1 MPENYVIEFLSS
13 EWIRNTSFTVLVILL
28 YLLIGKFL
36 KTNDKLK
43 FAKIISIILII
54 TTITGHSRNII
65 NDYWNISENLPLQL
79 CGISN
84 LIGCFILFIPKNKTL
99 FEFFYYAG
107 IIGAIQAFLT
117 PQINNFDGTNYEY
130 IEYYISHGGILL
142 LPIYM
147 FNNLG
152 YKLRK
157 FSWLKV
163 LIYLNILLIF
173 IMPLNFK
180 LNSNYMYLAYPPN
193 VDNPLIIGEWP
204 YYIMY
209 WEIIIVIFTYTL
221 YVISTRKKT

>member
-13 EWIRNTSFTVLVILL
+13 EWIRNTSFAVLVILL

-65 NDYWNISENLPLQL
+65 NGYWNISENLPLQL

-84 LIGCFILFIPKNKTL
+84 LIGCLILFIPKNKTL

>member
-1 MPENYVIEFLSS
+1 MPENYVIEFLSK
-13 EWIRNTSFTVLVILL
+13 EWIRNTSFTILIILL
-28 YLLIGKFL
+28 YLLFGKFL

-43 FAKIISIILII
+43 FAKIVSIILII

-65 NDYWNISENLPLQL
+65 NGYWNISENLPLQL

-130 IEYYISHGGILL
+130 VEYYISHGGILL

-163 LIYLNILLIF
+163 LIYLNILLVF

-180 LNSNYMYLAYPPN
+180 INSNYMYLAYPPN

-204 YYIMY
+204 YYVMY

-221 YVISTRKKT
+221 YVISTRKKI

>member
-13 EWIRNTSFTVLVILL
+13 EWIRNTSFAVLIILL
-28 YLLIGKFL
+28 YLLLGKFL
-36 KTNDKLK
+36 KTKDKLK

-65 NDYWNISENLPLQL
+65 NGYWNISENLPLQL

-84 LIGCFILFIPKNKTL
+84 LIACFILFIPKNKTL
-99 FEFFYYAG
+99 FEFFYFAG

-130 IEYYISHGGILL
+130 VEYYISHGGILL

-163 LIYLNILLIF
+163 LIYLNILLVF

-180 LNSNYMYLAYPPN
+180 INSNYMYLAYPPN

-204 YYIMY
+204 YYVMY

-221 YVISTRKKT
+221 YVISTRKKI

>member
-13 EWIRNTSFTVLVILL
+13 EWIRNTSFAVLVILL

-65 NDYWNISENLPLQL
+65 NGYWNISENLPLQL

>member
-1 MPENYVIEFLSS
+1 MPENYVIEFLSN
-13 EWIRNTSFTVLVILL
+13 EWIRNTSFAVLVILL

-65 NDYWNISENLPLQL
+65 NGYWNISENLPLQL

-180 LNSNYMYLAYPPN
+180 INSNYMYLAYPPN

-204 YYIMY
+204 YYIMC

>member
-1 MPENYVIEFLSS
+1 MPENYVIEFFSS
-13 EWIRNTSFTVLVILL
+13 EWIRNTSFAVLVILL

-36 KTNDKLK
+36 KTNDNLK

-65 NDYWNISENLPLQL
+65 NGYWNISENLPLQL

-180 LNSNYMYLAYPPN
+180 INSNYMYLAYPPN

-204 YYIMY
+204 YYIMC

>member
-1 MPENYVIEFLSS
+1 MPQNYVIEFLSS
-13 EWIRNTSFTVLVILL
+13 EWIRNTSFTVLIILL
-28 YLLIGKFL
+28 YLLFGKFL

-65 NDYWNISENLPLQL
+65 NGYWNISENLPLQL

-130 IEYYISHGGILL
+130 VEYYISHGGILL

-152 YKLRK
+152 YKLRE

-180 LNSNYMYLAYPPN
+180 INSNYMYLAYPPN

-204 YYIMY
+204 YYVMY

>member
-13 EWIRNTSFTVLVILL
+13 EWIRNTSFAVLVILL

-65 NDYWNISENLPLQL
+65 NGYWNISENLPLQL

-84 LIGCFILFIPKNKTL
+84 LIACLILFIPKNKTL
-99 FEFFYYAG
+99 FEFFYFAG

>member
-13 EWIRNTSFTVLVILL
+13 EWIRNTSFAVLIILS
-28 YLLIGKFL
+28 YLLFGKFL

-65 NDYWNISENLPLQL
+65 NGYWNISENLPLQL

-130 IEYYISHGGILL
+130 VEYYISHGGILL

-163 LIYLNILLIF
+163 LIYLNILLVF

-180 LNSNYMYLAYPPN
+180 INSNYMYLAYPPN

-204 YYIMY
+204 YYVMY

>member
-13 EWIRNTSFTVLVILL
+13 EWIRNTSFAVLIILS
-28 YLLIGKFL
+28 YLLFGKFL

-65 NDYWNISENLPLQL
+65 NGYWNISENLPLQL

-84 LIGCFILFIPKNKTL
+84 LIACFILFIPKNKTL

-130 IEYYISHGGILL
+130 VEYYISHGGILL

-163 LIYLNILLIF
+163 LIYLNILLVF

-180 LNSNYMYLAYPPN
+180 INSNYMYLAYPPN

-204 YYIMY
+204 YYVMY

-221 YVISTRKKT
+221 YVISTRKEI

>member
-1 MPENYVIEFLSS
+1 MPENYVIEFLSN
-13 EWIRNTSFTVLVILL
+13 EWIRNTSFTVLTILL
-28 YLLIGKFL
+28 YLLFGKFL

-65 NDYWNISENLPLQL
+65 NGYWNISDNLPLQL

-130 IEYYISHGGILL
+130 VEYYISHGGILL

-180 LNSNYMYLAYPPN
+180 INSNYMYLAYPPN

-204 YYIMY
+204 YYVMY

>member
-1 MPENYVIEFLSS
+1 MPENYVIEFLSN
-13 EWIRNTSFTVLVILL
+13 EWIRNTSFTVLIILL
-28 YLLIGKFL
+28 YLLFGKFL

-65 NDYWNISENLPLQL
+65 NGYWNISENLPLQL

-130 IEYYISHGGILL
+130 VEYYISHGGILL

-180 LNSNYMYLAYPPN
+180 INSNYMYLAYPPN

-204 YYIMY
+204 YYVMY

-221 YVISTRKKT
+221 YVISTRKKI

>member
-1 MPENYVIEFLSS
+1 MHENHVIEFLSS
-13 EWIRNTSFTVLVILL
+13 EWIRNTSFTVLIILL
-28 YLLIGKFL
+28 CLLIGKFL

-54 TTITGHSRNII
+54 TTLTGHSRNII
-65 NDYWNISENLPLQL
+65 NGYWNISENLPLQL

-130 IEYYISHGGILL
+130 VEYYISHGGILL

-147 FNNLG
+147 INNLG

-180 LNSNYMYLAYPPN
+180 INSNYMYLAYPPN

>member
-1 MPENYVIEFLSS
+1 MLENYVIEFLSS
-13 EWIRNTSFTVLVILL
+13 EWIRNTSFAVLVILL

-65 NDYWNISENLPLQL
+65 NGYWNISENLPLQL

-152 YKLRK
+152 HKLRK

-180 LNSNYMYLAYPPN
+180 FNSNYMYLAYPPN

>member
-13 EWIRNTSFTVLVILL
+13 EWIRNTSFAVLVILL
-28 YLLIGKFL
+28 YILIGKFL

-65 NDYWNISENLPLQL
+65 NGYWNISENLPLQL

-180 LNSNYMYLAYPPN
+180 INSNYMYLAYPPN

-204 YYIMY
+204 YYIMC
-209 WEIIIVIFTYTL
+209 WEIIIVIFSYTL

>member
-1 MPENYVIEFLSS
+1 MPENHVIEFLSS
-13 EWIRNTSFTVLVILL
+13 EWIRNTSFTVLIILL

-54 TTITGHSRNII
+54 TTLTGHSRNII
-65 NDYWNISENLPLQL
+65 NGYWNISENLPLQL

-130 IEYYISHGGILL
+130 VEYYISHGGILL

-147 FNNLG
+147 INNLG

-180 LNSNYMYLAYPPN
+180 INSNYMYLAYPPN

>member
-13 EWIRNTSFTVLVILL
+13 EWIRNTSFAVLVILL

-65 NDYWNISENLPLQL
+65 NGYWNISENLPLQL

-130 IEYYISHGGILL
+130 VEYYISHGGILL

-180 LNSNYMYLAYPPN
+180 INSNYMYLAYPPN

-204 YYIMY
+204 YYVMY

>member
-13 EWIRNTSFTVLVILL
+13 EWIRNTSFAVLVILL

-65 NDYWNISENLPLQL
+65 NGYWNISENLPLQL

-84 LIGCFILFIPKNKTL
+84 LIACLILFIPKNKTL
-99 FEFFYYAG
+99 FEFFYFAG

-130 IEYYISHGGILL
+130 VEYYISHGGILL

-152 YKLRK
+152 YELRK

-180 LNSNYMYLAYPPN
+180 INSNYMYLAYPPN

-204 YYIMY
+204 YYIIY

>member
-1 MPENYVIEFLSS
+1 MPQNYVIEFLSS
-13 EWIRNTSFTVLVILL
+13 EWIRNTSFTVLIILL
-28 YLLIGKFL
+28 YLLFGKFL

-65 NDYWNISENLPLQL
+65 NGYWNISENLPLQL

-130 IEYYISHGGILL
+130 VEYYISHGGILL

-152 YKLRK
+152 YKLRE

-180 LNSNYMYLAYPPN
+180 INSNYMYLAYPPMW
-193 VDNPLIIGEWP
+193 IIH
-204 YYIMY
+204 
-209 WEIIIVIFTYTL
+209 
-221 YVISTRKKT
+221 

>member
-1 MPENYVIEFLSS
+1 MV
-13 EWIRNTSFTVLVILL
+13 FTILIILL
-28 YLLIGKFL
+28 YLLFGKFL

-43 FAKIISIILII
+43 FAKIVSIILII

-65 NDYWNISENLPLQL
+65 NGYWNISENLPLQL

-130 IEYYISHGGILL
+130 VEYYISHGGILL

-163 LIYLNILLIF
+163 LIYLNILLVF

-180 LNSNYMYLAYPPN
+180 INSNYMYLAYPPN

-204 YYIMY
+204 YYVMY

-221 YVISTRKKT
+221 YVISTRKKI

>member
-13 EWIRNTSFTVLVILL
+13 EWIRNTSFAVLVILL

-65 NDYWNISENLPLQL
+65 NGYWNISENLPLQL

-152 YKLRK
+152 HKLRK

>member
-1 MPENYVIEFLSS
+1 MPENYVIEFLSK
-13 EWIRNTSFTVLVILL
+13 EWIRNTSFTILIILL
-28 YLLIGKFL
+28 YLLFGKFL

-65 NDYWNISENLPLQL
+65 NGYWNISENLPLQL

-130 IEYYISHGGILL
+130 VEYYISHGGILL

-163 LIYLNILLIF
+163 LIYLNILLVF

-180 LNSNYMYLAYPPN
+180 INSNYMYLAYPPN

-204 YYIMY
+204 YYVMY

-221 YVISTRKKT
+221 YVISTRKKI

>member
-1 MPENYVIEFLSS
+1 MPENYVIEFLSK
-13 EWIRNTSFTVLVILL
+13 EWIRNTSFTILIILL
-28 YLLIGKFL
+28 YLLFGKFL

-43 FAKIISIILII
+43 FAKIVSIILII

-65 NDYWNISENLPLQL
+65 NGYWNISENLPLQL

-130 IEYYISHGGILL
+130 VEYYISHGGILL

-180 LNSNYMYLAYPPN
+180 INSNYMYLAYPPN

-204 YYIMY
+204 YYVMY

-221 YVISTRKKT
+221 YVISTRKKI

>member
-1 MPENYVIEFLSS
+1 MPENHVIEFLSS
-13 EWIRNTSFTVLVILL
+13 EWIRNTSFTVLIILL

-54 TTITGHSRNII
+54 TTLTGHSRNII
-65 NDYWNISENLPLQL
+65 NGYWNISENLPLQL

-99 FEFFYYAG
+99 FEFFYYIG

-130 IEYYISHGGILL
+130 VEYYISHGGILL

-147 FNNLG
+147 INNLG

-180 LNSNYMYLAYPPN
+180 INSNYMYLAYPPN